1 MKPDVIVRATVNSH
15 AISNISACPCI
26 AHVTVGQH
34 KVPPEPSRSL
44 LSERLKRRLAAAHG
58 GFDDDEPLPRRSPKA
73 PRSSERARSPLV
85 KRHDA
90 PPRPAACGRLD
101 FERAPP
107 AADPATD
114 AAAADLYVSTFVKGI
129 IEASINNLA
138 AGAVAAA

>member
-1 MKPDVIVRATVNSH
+1 MWGRIWGLVNAS
-15 AISNISACPCI
+15 
-26 AHVTVGQH
+26 T
-34 KVPPEPSRSL
+34 SL
-44 LSERLKRRLAAAHG
+44 LSAHAEEPGRTVRGRQPQVRRRLAAAHG

-107 AADPATD
+107 AADAATD

>member
-1 MKPDVIVRATVNSH
+1 MGMFSPRARPTCV
-15 AISNISACPCI
+15 
-26 AHVTVGQH
+26 
-34 KVPPEPSRSL
+34 
-44 LSERLKRRLAAAHG
+44 
-58 GFDDDEPLPRRSPKA
+58 
-73 PRSSERARSPLV
+73 SERARSPLV

-107 AADPATD
+107 AADAASD

-129 IEASINNLA
+129 IESSINNLA

>member
-1 MKPDVIVRATVNSH
+1 MRGRIWGLVNAS
-15 AISNISACPCI
+15 
-26 AHVTVGQH
+26 T
-34 KVPPEPSRSL
+34 SL
-44 LSERLKRRLAAAHG
+44 LSAHAEEPGRTVRGRQPQVRRRLAAAHG

-101 FERAPP
+101 FERAPT
-107 AADPATD
+107 AADAATD

>member
-1 MKPDVIVRATVNSH
+1 MPAPRGHARA
-15 AISNISACPCI
+15 
-26 AHVTVGQH
+26 
-34 KVPPEPSRSL
+34 PSRASAACCL
-44 LSERLKRRLAAAHG
+44 VARRDAAPRLAALHLLHFFRTFCIRAKK
-58 GFDDDEPLPRRSPKA
+58 PLPRRSPKA
-73 PRSSERARSPLV
+73 PRSSDRARSPLV

-107 AADPATD
+107 AADAASD

-129 IEASINNLA
+129 IDLSINNLA